1 MSPRFLMQDCVCNL
15 EGDDCL
21 LIVVPAQLYN
31 SVREKPLGT
40 LLCVRST
47 IPLCSAEAGGC
58 LGGSDGRPLTAIV
71 VLEPYVA
78 VSKVVR
84 LGGGE
89 QSWVTIVSVCVYNKQ
104 NIKGV
109 LLVVLCYVETIC
121 EMFFAS

>member
-1 MSPRFLMQDCVCNL
+1 MVCNL
-15 EGDDCL
+15 ESDDCL
-21 LIVVPAQLYN
+21 LTVFPAKLYS
-31 SVREKPLGT
+31 SVGEKPLGT

-84 LGGGE
+84 LGGNRAG
-89 QSWVTIVSVCVYNKQ
+89 YP
-104 NIKGV
+104 
-109 LLVVLCYVETIC
+109 
-121 EMFFAS
+121 